1 MKDILLTIGG
11 SDSSSGAGIQ
21 ADIKTASDI
30 GVNIATVVSCI
41 TAQNS
46 MTILDIQEFSAKSF
60 SQQLNTIVD
69 DFHIKVIKSSILVS
83 IEQIDILINFIKT
96 FKEVIYICD
105 PVMISTT
112 GKELVSRDIVEYAR
126 LNLYPLADILT
137 PNLDEAKILL
147 EDTDFLVLESPDNIA
162 EAIQK
167 KYHCK
172 NVFLKGG
179 HNIEKNVC
187 TDFYYSNN
195 SFNYSLVSSKYQK
208 NIKIRGTGCTLSSA
222 IASFLVQGFDI
233 NNSLV
238 LAKAYITNAIKN
250 SQRITTGANHLAI
263 KDSLNFNSDFPRIYF
278 DKAFSNLK
286 FRSINKIGF
295 YPIVDNADKIPRLAK
310 LGVKTIQLRIKSKD
324 IAYIEKN
331 IIKAIEYQNRYQLQL
346 FINDHY
352 QIAINHNAF
361 GIHLG
366 HEDLLKL
373 FYTDGETLFKISNS
387 NIALGLSTH
396 DYYELAIALAIKP
409 SYIALGPIYSTTT
422 KQMKFE
428 PQGLSK
434 IYQWL
439 DILGVPL
446 VVIGGIKK
454 QHLKAIKNI
463 GVDGISVVSL
473 VDEISDDELGEIVK
487 FLG

>member
-1 MKDILLTIGG
+1 MKDIFLTVGG

-30 GVNIATVVSCI
+30 GVNIATVVSCV

-46 MTILDIQEFSAKSF
+46 MTILDIQEVSANNF
-60 SQQLNTIVD
+60 SQQLNAIVD
-69 DFHIKVIKSSILVS
+69 DFHIKVIKSSVLVS
-83 IEQIDILINFIKT
+83 IEQIGILINFIKT

-105 PVMISTT
+105 PIMFSTT
-112 GKELVSRDIVEYAR
+112 GKQLVSRGVVEYAR

-147 EDTDFLVLESPDNIA
+147 GDTDFSVLGSLYNIA

-179 HNIEKNVC
+179 HSIEKNVC

-195 SFNYSLVSSKYQK
+195 DFNYSLVSSKYK
-208 NIKIRGTGCTLSSA
+208 KSTRIRGTGCTLSSA
-222 IASFLVQGFDI
+222 VASFLVQGFDI

-238 LAKAYITNAIKN
+238 LAKSYITNAIKN
-250 SQRITTGANHLAI
+250 SQKITITANHLAI

-278 DKAFSNLK
+278 DKAFSSLK
-286 FRSINKIGF
+286 FRSINKVGF
-295 YPIVDNADKIPRLAK
+295 YPIVDDADKIPRLAK
-310 LGVKTIQLRIKSKD
+310 LGVKTIQLRIKAKD
-324 IAYIEKN
+324 IAYVEKN
-331 IIKAIEYQNRYQLQL
+331 IVKAIEYQNKYQLQL
-346 FINDHY
+346 FINDYY
-352 QIAINHNAF
+352 QLAIKHSAF

-366 HEDLLKL
+366 HEDLLDL
-373 FYTDGETLFKISNS
+373 FHTDGETLFKISKS

-409 SYIALGPIYSTTT
+409 SYIALGPIYPTTT
-422 KQMKFE
+422 KQMKFK

-434 IYQWL
+434 IHQWL
-439 DILGVPL
+439 DILDVPL
-446 VVIGGIKK
+446 VAIGGIKK
-454 QHLKAIKNI
+454 EHFKAIKNI
-463 GVDGISVVSL
+463 GVNGVSVVSL
-473 VDEISDDELGEIVK
+473 VDEISDRELEEIVK
-487 FLG
+487 FLE

>member
-1 MKDILLTIGG
+1 MKGIFLTIGG

-21 ADIKTASDI
+21 ADIKIASDI
-30 GVNIATVVSCI
+30 GVNITTVISCV

-46 MTILDIQEFSAKSF
+46 MTILDIQEVSAKSF
-60 SQQLNTIVD
+60 SQQLNAIVD
-69 DFHIKVIKSSILVS
+69 DFHIKVIKSSVLVS
-83 IEQIDILINFIKT
+83 IEQVDILINFIKT

-105 PVMISTT
+105 PIMFSTT
-112 GKELVSRDIVEYAR
+112 GKQLVSRDVIEYAR

-147 EDTDFLVLESPDNIA
+147 GDIDFSVLGSPDNIA
-162 EAIQK
+162 KALQK

-179 HNIEKNVC
+179 HSIEKNIC
-187 TDFYYSNN
+187 IDFYCSNN
-195 SFNYSLVSSKYQK
+195 DFNYSLVSSKYK
-208 NIKIRGTGCTLSSA
+208 VNTRIRGTGCALSSA
-222 IASFLVQGFDI
+222 IASFLVLGFDI

-250 SQRITTGANHLAI
+250 SQRITIGANHLAI
-263 KDSLNFNSDFPRIYF
+263 KDSFSFNSDFPRIYF
-278 DKAFSNLK
+278 DKPFSNLK
-286 FRSINKIGF
+286 FRSINKVGF
-295 YPIVDNADKIPRLAK
+295 YPIVDDADKIPRLAK

-324 IAYIEKN
+324 TVYVEKN
-331 IIKAIEYQNRYQLQL
+331 IVKAIEYQNKYQLQL

-352 QIAINHNAF
+352 QLAIKHNAF

-373 FYTDGETLFKISNS
+373 FYSDSETLFKISKS
-387 NIALGLSTH
+387 SIALGLSTH
-396 DYYELAIALAIKP
+396 DYYELAIALAINP
-409 SYIALGPIYSTTT
+409 SYIALGPIYPTTT
-422 KQMKFE
+422 KQMKFK

-434 IYQWL
+434 IHQWL
-439 DILGVPL
+439 YILDVPL
-446 VVIGGIKK
+446 VAIGGIK
-454 QHLKAIKNI
+454 QEHLNDIKNI

-473 VDEISDDELGEIVK
+473 VDEISDNKLEEIVK
-487 FLG
+487 FLR

>member
-30 GVNIATVVSCI
+30 GVNIATVVSCV

-46 MTILDIQEFSAKSF
+46 MTILDIQGVSPDSF
-60 SQQLNTIVD
+60 SQQLNAIVD
-69 DFHIKVIKSSILVS
+69 DFHIKVIKSSVLVS

-105 PVMISTT
+105 PIMFSTT
-112 GKELVSRDIVEYAR
+112 GKQLVSRDIVKYAR

-147 EDTDFLVLESPDNIA
+147 GDIDFLALENLNNIA
-162 EAIQK
+162 EALQK

-179 HNIEKNVC
+179 HSIEKNTC

-195 SFNYSLVSSKYQK
+195 GFNYSLVSPKYQK
-208 NIKIRGTGCTLSSA
+208 NTKIRGTGCTLSSA

-238 LAKAYITNAIKN
+238 LAKSYITNAIKN

-263 KDSLNFNSDFPRIYF
+263 KDFFSFNKDFPRIYL
-278 DKAFSNLK
+278 DKVFSNIE

-295 YPIVDNADKIPRLAK
+295 YPIVDAADKIPRLAK
-310 LGVKTIQLRIKSKD
+310 LGVKTIQLRIKAKD

-331 IIKAIEYQNRYQLQL
+331 IIKAIEYQNKYQLQL
-346 FINDHY
+346 FINDRY
-352 QIAINHNAF
+352 QLAIKHNAF

-366 HEDLLKL
+366 HEDLLGL
-373 FYTDGETLFKISNS
+373 FHTDREILFKISKS

-409 SYIALGPIYSTTT
+409 SYIALGPIYSTKT
-422 KQMKFE
+422 KQMKFK
-428 PQGLSK
+428 PQGLGK
-434 IYQWL
+434 IHQWL
-439 DILGVPL
+439 NILDVPL

-454 QHLKAIKNI
+454 EHLKAIKNI

-473 VDEISDDELGEIVK
+473 IDEISDNELEEIVK

>member
-11 SDSSSGAGIQ
+11 LDSSSGAGIQ

-30 GVNIATVVSCI
+30 GVNIATVVSCV

-46 MTILDIQEFSAKSF
+46 MNILDIQEVSAKSF
-60 SQQLNTIVD
+60 SQQLNAIVD
-69 DFHIKVIKSSILVS
+69 DFHIKVIKSSVLVS

-105 PVMISTT
+105 PIMFSTT
-112 GKELVSRDIVEYAR
+112 GKQLVSRGIVEYAR

-147 EDTDFLVLESPDNIA
+147 EDTDFSVLESSDNIA

-179 HNIEKNVC
+179 HSIKKNIC
-187 TDFYYSNN
+187 IDFYYSNN
-195 SFNYSLVSSKYQK
+195 DFNYSLVSSKYK
-208 NIKIRGTGCTLSSA
+208 ENTRIRGTGCTLSSA

-238 LAKAYITNAIKN
+238 LAKSYITNAIKN
-250 SQRITTGANHLAI
+250 SQKITITANHLAI

-278 DKAFSNLK
+278 DKVFSNLK
-286 FRSINKIGF
+286 FRPINKVGF

-310 LGVKTIQLRIKSKD
+310 LGVKTIQLRIKEKD
-324 IAYIEKN
+324 IGYVEKN
-331 IIKAIEYQNRYQLQL
+331 IVKAVEHQNKYQLQL
-346 FINDHY
+346 FINDYY
-352 QIAINHNAF
+352 QLAIKHGAF

-373 FYTDGETLFKISNS
+373 FYTDRDTLFKISNS

-409 SYIALGPIYSTTT
+409 TYIALGPIYPTTT
-422 KQMKFE
+422 KQMKFK

-434 IYQWL
+434 IHQWL
-439 DILGVPL
+439 DILDVPL
-446 VVIGGIKK
+446 VAIGGIKK
-454 QHLKAIKNI
+454 EHLKAIKNI
-463 GVDGISVVSL
+463 GVNGVSVVSL
-473 VDEISDDELGEIVK
+473 VDEISDCELEEIVK
-487 FLG
+487 FLE

>member
-30 GVNIATVVSCI
+30 GVNIATVVSCV

-46 MTILDIQEFSAKSF
+46 MTILDIQEVSANSF
-60 SQQLNTIVD
+60 SQQLNAIVD
-69 DFHIKVIKSSILVS
+69 DFRIKVIKSSVLVS

-105 PVMISTT
+105 PIMFSTT
-112 GKELVSRDIVEYAR
+112 GKQLVSRDVVEYAR

-137 PNLDEAKILL
+137 PNLDEARVLLGNKDFLEL
-147 EDTDFLVLESPDNIA
+147 EDSYNIA
-162 EAIQK
+162 KVIQK
-167 KYHCK
+167 KYLCN

-179 HNIEKNVC
+179 HSTEKDIC
-187 TDFYYSNN
+187 TDVYYSNN
-195 SFNYSLVSSKYQK
+195 GFNYSLVSTKYQE

-238 LAKAYITNAIKN
+238 LAKLYITNAIKN
-250 SQRITTGANHLAI
+250 SQRLAIGTDYLAI
-263 KDSLNFNSDFPRIYF
+263 KDSFSFNRDFPRIYF
-278 DKAFSNLK
+278 DKKFSDLRFK
-286 FRSINKIGF
+286 SINKIGF
-295 YPIVDNADKIPRLAK
+295 YPIVDDANKIPRLAK
-310 LGVKTIQLRIKSKD
+310 LGVKTIQLRIKERD
-324 IAYIEKN
+324 IGYVEKN
-331 IIKAIEYQNRYQLQL
+331 IIKAIEYQNKYQLQL
-346 FINDHY
+346 FINDYY
-352 QIAINHNAF
+352 QLAIKHNAF

-366 HEDLLKL
+366 HEDLLDL
-373 FYTDGETLFKISNS
+373 FHTDYETLFKISNS

-409 SYIALGPIYSTTT
+409 SYIALGPIYPTTT

-428 PQGLSK
+428 PQGLAK

-439 DILGVPL
+439 DILDVPL

-454 QHLKAIKNI
+454 EHLNDIKNI
-463 GVDGISVVSL
+463 GADGISVVSL
-473 VDEISDDELGEIVK
+473 VDEISDNELEEIVN